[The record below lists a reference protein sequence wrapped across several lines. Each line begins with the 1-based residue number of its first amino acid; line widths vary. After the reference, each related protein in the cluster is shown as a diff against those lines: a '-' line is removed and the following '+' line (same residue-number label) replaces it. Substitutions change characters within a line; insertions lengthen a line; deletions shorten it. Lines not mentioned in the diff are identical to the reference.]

1 MTDFL
6 IIPDA
11 GQGAWFW
18 SRVWGYMTAPVE
30 HPPRL
35 YQARSSRQALALNL
49 PGHGPDAVGDTG
61 EMRLDE
67 CVQAILQ
74 AAARRNMAAPV
85 LVGHGW
91 GGLLTLLAAPLLTPP
106 PQRIALVAGMIPEN
120 GRAPLSLYPPK
131 IRRRLSRNLNLSKLL
146 GRDPRLPPRLI
157 ARYMCN
163 GMAAGEIAAALGF
176 FGPLP
181 TRALERKVTL
191 PRLEMPCPVS
201 YIVLEQDLLLPRETQ
216 LRMARRIPG
225 VELIPLDSCH
235 QAPLHRPRELAD
247 LLLGLA

>member
-6 IIPDA
+6 ITPDA

-35 YQARSSRQALALNL
+35 YRARNVRQSLVLNL

-61 EMRLDE
+61 EMRLNE
-67 CVQAILQ
+67 CVQAIVQ
-74 AAARRNMAAPV
+74 SVARRNMTAPT

-91 GGLLTLLAAPLLTPP
+91 GGLLALLAAPLLTPP
-106 PQRIALVAGMIPEN
+106 PQRIALVAGMAPEN

-131 IRRRLSRNLNLSKLL
+131 IRRRLALNLNLSKLL

-157 ARYMCN
+157 ARYLCN
-163 GMAAGEIAAALGF
+163 GMAPGEIAASLGF

-181 TRALERKVTL
+181 TRALESKTAPL
-191 PRLEMPCPVS
+191 NLELPCPVS
-201 YIVLEQDLLLPRETQ
+201 YIVLEKDLLLPRETQ
-216 LRMARRIPG
+216 LRMARRIPD
-225 VELIPLDSCH
+225 VELLHLDACH

-247 LLLGLA
+247 ILLGLA

>member
-18 SRVWGYMTAPVE
+18 SRVWGYMTAPAE

-35 YQARSSRQALALNL
+35 YRARNASQSFVLNL

-61 EMRLDE
+61 EMRPDE
-67 CVQAILQ
+67 CVQAIVQ
-74 AAARRNMAAPV
+74 AAARRNMTAPT

-106 PQRIALVAGMIPEN
+106 PQRIALVAGMLPED
-120 GRAPLSLYPPK
+120 RRSPLSLYLPK

-146 GRDPRLPPRLI
+146 GRDPRLPPGLI
-157 ARYMCN
+157 ARYLCN
-163 GMAAGEIAAALGF
+163 GMTPGDIAAALGF

-181 TRALERKVTL
+181 TRALESKTAPL
-191 PRLEMPCPVS
+191 NLELPCPVT
-201 YIVLEQDLLLPRETQ
+201 YIVLDQDLLLPRETQ

-225 VELIPLDSCH
+225 VNLRRLDSCH
-235 QAPLHRPRELAD
+235 QAPLHRPRALAD
-247 LLLGLA
+247 LLLA